1 MTPAAEPSEAL
12 PAPQP
17 LSKATWRSDLGGAM
31 GDLGTL
37 LPFLVGFIVVAG
49 VQPSSI
55 LLAFGLSLVIVGR
68 RFGVPMPVQ
77 PMKAVGAA
85 ALAHTVVGTNDMPAV
100 LALAALITGV
110 FWLIAAWSGLA
121 RWLARHV
128 SRDVIHGVVL
138 GLGIALIVAGLRRI
152 KSDAVLG
159 GASVV
164 LALVLLGRGDWLT
177 MPVLMA
183 IGLAVGWWRQPGL
196 MQLVTETPWTVALP
210 APQWTAFNQPG
221 LWLTAIGL
229 AAAQIPLTFG
239 NAILGIVA
247 ETRRLFPTVVEDESR
262 MARSTGFMNLLAGGL
277 GAPPMC
283 FGAGGMAAQVACGAR
298 TGRAPIFLG
307 TVLQLAGLFASGQLA
322 LLLGLLPA
330 GTIGAVLFVAGF
342 SLTIGRPAARATSK
356 PAPCCEPHMF
366 GVVGVL
372 DHHLLHTA
380 LVRLAEDVGGRGQA
394 ESYACH
400 PR

>member
-1 MTPAAEPSEAL
+1 MTSTHDLQDTRSQQPA
-12 PAPQP
+12 
-17 LSKATWRSDLGGAM
+17 LSPATWRGDLGGAL

-37 LPFLVGFIVVAG
+37 LPFLVGFIVLAG
-49 VQPSSI
+49 VHPTSI
-55 LLAFGLSLVIVGR
+55 LLAFGLCLIAVGWR
-68 RFGVPMPVQ
+68 LGIPFPVQ

-85 ALAHTVVGTNDMPAV
+85 ALASAVVGGQAMPAV

-152 KSDAVLG
+152 EGDLVLG
-159 GASVV
+159 AASVA
-164 LALVLLGRGDWLT
+164 LALVLLGRGGWLT

-183 IGLAVGWWRQPGL
+183 VGWAVGWAVGGWRQPEL
-196 MQLVTETPWTVALP
+196 LQALASEPWALHLP
-210 APQWTAFNQPG
+210 ALQWPAFNQPG
-221 LWLTAIGL
+221 VWLAAIGL

-247 ETRRLFPTVVEDESR
+247 ETRRLFPAVALDENR
-262 MARSTGFMNLLAGGL
+262 AARGTGLMNLLAGGL

-307 TVLQLAGLFASGQLA
+307 SVLLLAGLFASGQLTA
-322 LLLGLLPA
+322 LLNLLPA
-330 GTIGAVLFVAGF
+330 GTLGAMLFVAGF
-342 SLTIGRPAARATSK
+342 SLTIGTAGSSRDKEARAVLLTTAAVSVWN
-356 PAPCCEPHMF
+356 A
-366 GVVGVL
+366 GVGVVVGVVL
-372 DHHLLHTA
+372 EAGLRSKLL
-380 LVRLAEDVGGRGQA
+380 RI
-394 ESYACH
+394 
-400 PR
+400 

>member
-1 MTPAAEPSEAL
+1 MKTASQSREAQSS
-12 PAPQP
+12 PHE
-17 LSKATWRSDLGGAM
+17 LSRATWHGDLGGAF

-49 VQPSSI
+49 VHPTSI
-55 LLAFGLSLVIVGR
+55 LLAFGLTMIVVGW
-68 RFGVPMPVQ
+68 RFDIPFPVQ

-85 ALAHTVVGTNDMPAV
+85 ALASSVVSGQNMPAV

-110 FWLIAAWSGLA
+110 FWLIAAGSGLA

-152 KSDAVLG
+152 EGDAVLG
-159 GASVV
+159 AASVV
-164 LALVLLGRGDWLT
+164 LALVLLGRGGWLT

-183 IGLAVGWWRQPGL
+183 IGWLVGGWRQPE
-196 MQLVTETPWTVALP
+196 LVQALASAPWTLHLP
-210 APQWTAFNQPG
+210 EPQWSAFNQPG
-221 LWLTAIGL
+221 IWLAAIGL

-247 ETRRLFPTVVEDESR
+247 ETRRLFPAVPLDENR
-262 MARSTGFMNLLAGGL
+262 TARATGLTNLLAGGL

-307 TVLQLAGLFASGQLA
+307 AMLLLAGLFASGQLTA
-322 LLLGLLPA
+322 LLSLLPS
-330 GTIGAVLFVAGF
+330 GTLGAMLFVAGF
-342 SLTIGRPAARATSK
+342 SLTIGTAGSARDKEARAVLLTTAAVSVWN
-356 PAPCCEPHMF
+356 A
-366 GVVGVL
+366 GVGVL
-372 DHHLLHTA
+372 
-380 LVRLAEDVGGRGQA
+380 VGVVLEAGLKARWM
-394 ESYACH
+394 
-400 PR
+400 RI

>member
-12 PAPQP
+12 PAPQH
-17 LSKATWRSDLGGAM
+17 LSDATWRGDLGGAM

-49 VQPSSI
+49 VQSSSI
-55 LLAFGLSLVIVGR
+55 LLAFGLSLVIVGW

-152 KSDAVLG
+152 EGDAVLG
-159 GASVV
+159 AASVV
-164 LALVLLGRGDWLT
+164 LALVLLGRGGWLT

-196 MQLVTETPWTVALP
+196 MQLLTETPWALALP
-210 APQWTAFNQPG
+210 ALQWKAFNQPG
-221 LWLTAIGL
+221 VWLAAIGL

-247 ETRRLFPTVVEDESR
+247 ETRRLFPAVAVDESR
-262 MARSTGFMNLLAGGL
+262 MARGTGFMNLLAGGL

-307 TVLQLAGLFASGQLA
+307 TVLLLAGLFASAQLA
-322 LLLGLLPA
+322 VLLGMLPA
-330 GTIGAVLFVAGF
+330 GTIGAMLFVAGF
-342 SLTIGRPAARATSK
+342 SLTIGTAGSSRDKESRAVLLTTAGVSVWN
-356 PAPCCEPHMF
+356 A
-366 GVVGVL
+366 GVGVVVGVL
-372 DHHLLHTA
+372 LEAGLKSRW
-380 LVRLAEDVGGRGQA
+380 LRI
-394 ESYACH
+394 
-400 PR
+400 

>member
-1 MTPAAEPSEAL
+1 MTIATEPSEVL
-12 PAPQP
+12 PTPQP
-17 LSKATWRSDLGGAM
+17 LSGTTWRGDLGGAL

-37 LPFLVGFIVVAG
+37 LPFLVGFVVVAG

-55 LLAFGLSLVIVGR
+55 LLAFGLSLVIVGW

-85 ALAHTVVGTNDMPAV
+85 ALAHTVTGTNDLPAV

-152 KSDAVLG
+152 EADALLG
-159 GASVV
+159 SASVV
-164 LALVLLGRGDWLT
+164 LALVLLGRGGWLT

-183 IGLAVGWWRQPGL
+183 LGLAVGWWRQPGL
-196 MQLVTETPWTVALP
+196 VQAVAETPWTLALP
-210 APQWTAFNQPG
+210 APQWAAFNQPG
-221 LWLTAIGL
+221 VWLAAIGL

-247 ETRRLFPTVVEDESR
+247 ETRRLFPAVPVDESR
-262 MARSTGFMNLLAGGL
+262 MARGTGFMNLLAGGL

-307 TVLQLAGLFASGQLA
+307 TVLLLAGLFASGQLA
-322 LLLGLLPA
+322 ALLGLLPA
-330 GTIGAVLFVAGF
+330 GTIGAMLFVAGF
-342 SLTIGRPAARATSK
+342 SLTIGTAGSSRDKEARAVLLTTAAVSVWN
-356 PAPCCEPHMF
+356 A
-366 GVVGVL
+366 GVGVVVGVL
-372 DHHLLHTA
+372 LEAGLKSRW
-380 LVRLAEDVGGRGQA
+380 LRI
-394 ESYACH
+394 
-400 PR
+400 

>member
-1 MTPAAEPSEAL
+1 MPQNRPVTPTTDPHEIPS
-12 PAPQP
+12 PQP
-17 LSKATWRSDLGGAM
+17 TLSPATWRGDLGGAL

-37 LPFLVGFIVVAG
+37 LPFLVGFIVLAG
-49 VQPSSI
+49 VHPTSI
-55 LLAFGLSLVIVGR
+55 LLAFGLSLIAVGWR
-68 RFGVPMPVQ
+68 LGIPFPVQ

-85 ALAHTVVGTNDMPAV
+85 ALASAAVAGQNMPAV

-128 SRDVIHGVVL
+128 SRDVVHGVVL

-152 KSDAVLG
+152 QGDAVLG
-159 GASVV
+159 AASVV
-164 LALVLLGRGDWLT
+164 LALVLLGRGGWLT

-183 IGLAVGWWRQPGL
+183 LGWAVGSWRQPEL
-196 MQLVTETPWTVALP
+196 LQALASTPWAMHLP
-210 APQWTAFNQPG
+210 EPQWPAFNQPG
-221 LWLTAIGL
+221 VWLAAIGL

-247 ETRRLFPTVVEDESR
+247 ETRRLFPAVTLDENR
-262 MARSTGFMNLLAGGL
+262 AARGTGLMNLLAGGL

-307 TVLQLAGLFASGQLA
+307 SVLLLAGLFASGQLTA
-322 LLLGLLPA
+322 LLSLLPA
-330 GTIGAVLFVAGF
+330 GTIGAMLFVAGF
-342 SLTIGRPAARATSK
+342 SLTIGTAGSSRDKEARAVLLTTAAVSVWN
-356 PAPCCEPHMF
+356 A
-366 GVVGVL
+366 GVGVVVGVL
-372 DHHLLHTA
+372 LEAGLRA
-380 LVRLAEDVGGRGQA
+380 RVLRI
-394 ESYACH
+394 
-400 PR
+400 

>member
-1 MTPAAEPSEAL
+1 MTPASESRETLPAL
-12 PAPQP
+12 PP
-17 LSKATWRSDLGGAM
+17 LSPATWRGDLGGAL

-37 LPFLVGFIVVAG
+37 LPFLVGFVVVAG

-55 LLAFGLSLVIVGR
+55 LLAFGLSLVIVGW

-85 ALAHTVVGTNDMPAV
+85 ALAHTVTGTNDLPAV
-100 LALAALITGV
+100 LALAALMTGV
-110 FWLIAAWSGLA
+110 FWLVAAWSGLA

-152 KSDAVLG
+152 EGDAVLG
-159 GASVV
+159 SASVV
-164 LALVLLGRGDWLT
+164 LALVLLGRGGWLT
-177 MPVLMA
+177 MPVLMS
-183 IGLAVGWWRQPGL
+183 IGMAVGWWRQPGL
-196 MQLVTETPWTVALP
+196 MQALAETPWTLALP
-210 APQWTAFNQPG
+210 APQWGAFNQPG
-221 LWLTAIGL
+221 VWLAAIGL

-247 ETRRLFPTVVEDESR
+247 ETRRLFPAVAVDESR
-262 MARSTGFMNLLAGGL
+262 MARGTGFMNLLAGGL

-307 TVLQLAGLFASGQLA
+307 TVLLLAGLFASGQLA
-322 LLLGLLPA
+322 ALLGLLPA
-330 GTIGAVLFVAGF
+330 GTVGAMLFVAGF
-342 SLTIGRPAARATSK
+342 SLTIGTAGSSRDKEARAVLLTTAAVSVWN
-356 PAPCCEPHMF
+356 A
-366 GVVGVL
+366 GVGVVVGVL
-372 DHHLLHTA
+372 L
-380 LVRLAEDVGGRGQA
+380 EVGLKSKWLRI
-394 ESYACH
+394 
-400 PR
+400 